1 MKLVLLLIV
10 LIILYIHLKKSMF
23 NRTNQLLKNYEPDDC
38 NYGVKEI
45 VYPSGNVPGSY
56 LGLSRQEKEMLL
68 PDFIKEKNDPFNEEG
83 N

>member
-1 MKLVLLLIV
+1 
-10 LIILYIHLKKSMF
+10 MF
-23 NRTNQLLKNYEPDDC
+23 NRTNQLLNTYKPDGC
-38 NYGVKEI
+38 NYNKENR